1 MFVDDFSDFTGDFAD
16 LDNDGK
22 VDLAEYLNE
31 TYEYN
36 QIMNDDDDDDYSF
49 DDDEE
54 DDDFD

>member
-1 MFVDDFSDFTGDFAD
+1 MFIDDFSDFTGDFAD
-16 LDNDGK
+16 LDGDGK

-36 QIMNDDDDDDYSF
+36 QIMEDDDDDCDF
-49 DDDEE
+49 DEE

>member
-1 MFVDDFSDFTGDFAD
+1 MFIDDFSDFTGDFAD
-16 LDNDGK
+16 IDNDGK

-36 QIMNDDDDDDYSF
+36 QIMNDDDDDGF

>member
-1 MFVDDFSDFTGDFAD
+1 MFIDDFSDFTGDFAD
-16 LDNDGK
+16 IDNDGK

-36 QIMNDDDDDDYSF
+36 QIMNDNDNDDF